1 MVTRAAPGLGLTG
14 GLAPLGGGSAASRI
28 YDLLRQRIIELD
40 LAPNTVLSRNE
51 LAREYGVSQTPI
63 RDAIQRL
70 EQDGLVRIMPQSRT
84 FVTPINI
91 PRIYEAHFLRRALEA
106 EVVRVLARQDGER
119 DLGRARSVL
128 RMQEAIADDPDQ
140 LGVFQELDSMF
151 HEALF
156 VAIGRGALYRF
167 VRSYSG
173 HLDRARRLLLASEK
187 DKVARILAGHH
198 AILDAI
204 DRRDPQAAEEAM
216 WDHLSQ
222 TTAKVE
228 ELRKTHSAL
237 VE

>member
-1 MVTRAAPGLGLTG
+1 MVTRAAPGLGLMG
-14 GLAPLGGGSAASRI
+14 GLAPPGGGSAAARV

-84 FVTPINI
+84 FVTRINI

-106 EVVRVLARQDGER
+106 EAVRVLARGEVNG
-119 DLGRARSVL
+119 DLARARSVL
-128 RMQEAIADDPDQ
+128 RMQEAIAGDSDQ

-156 VAIGRGALYRF
+156 VAIGRGGLYRF

-187 DKVARILAGHH
+187 DKVARILTGHH

-204 DRRDPQAAEEAM
+204 EQKDPKAAEEAM

-228 ELRKTHSAL
+228 ELRETHAAI
-237 VE
+237 VD